1 MKIEVKLVE
10 AEIVEMKMDQVVE
23 IMEVVIEMVEVREM
37 VRWYRKWWK

>member
-37 VRWYRKWWK
+37 VRWCRKWWK